1 MVPRATAMGTAT
13 ITGAVTAAVAVTP
26 VLSVTCTAGATV
38 TTAVVASMISAALL
52 PVRCGVVAPPVAEH
66 GIKKRRIAC
75 AKRPGILRRRLSKC
89 GAEQQLE
96 HIASEK
102 NQQDAA
108 AVYQQ

>member
-1 MVPRATAMGTAT
+1 MVSRATAIGTAT
-13 ITGAVTAAVAVTP
+13 ITGAGTAAVAVTP
-26 VLSVTCTAGATV
+26 VLRYVTITAGATV
-38 TTAVVASMISAALL
+38 TAAVVASMIPATPLL
-52 PVRCGVVAPPVAEH
+52 RCGVVAPPVAEH

>member
-1 MVPRATAMGTAT
+1 MVSRATAIATAT
-13 ITGAVTAAVAVTP
+13 ITGAGTAAVAVTP
-26 VLSVTCTAGATV
+26 VLTGVTITAGATV
-38 TTAVVASMISAALL
+38 TTAVVASMIPATPLL
-52 PVRCGVVAPPVAEH
+52 RCGVAAPPVAEH

-75 AKRPGILRRRLSKC
+75 AKRPGILRRPSKC

>member
-1 MVPRATAMGTAT
+1 MVSRATAIGTAT
-13 ITGAVTAAVAVTP
+13 ITGAGTAAVAVTP
-26 VLSVTCTAGATV
+26 VLSVTITAGATV
-38 TTAVVASMISAALL
+38 TAAVVASMIPATPLL
-52 PVRCGVVAPPVAEH
+52 RCGVVAPPVAEH

-75 AKRPGILRRRLSKC
+75 ANRLEIVRRRPSKC

-108 AVYQQ
+108 AVYQR

>member
-1 MVPRATAMGTAT
+1 MVSRATAIGTAT
-13 ITGAVTAAVAVTP
+13 ITGAGTAAVAVTP

-38 TTAVVASMISAALL
+38 TAAVVAPSMIPATPLL
-52 PVRCGVVAPPVAEH
+52 RCGVVAPPVAEH

>member
-1 MVPRATAMGTAT
+1 MVSRATAIGTAT

-38 TTAVVASMISAALL
+38 TAAVVASMISATLL
-52 PVRCGVVAPPVAEH
+52 LRCRVVAPPVAEH
-66 GIKKRRIAC
+66 GTKKRRIAC
-75 AKRPGILRRRLSKC
+75 ANRLEIVRRRPSKC
-89 GAEQQLE
+89 GAEEQLE